1 MFQGLANLG
10 SIIKQAQQMGARVQE
25 VNERLKGIRV
35 TGASGGG
42 MVEVEVNGLGEV
54 LRLTLEPS
62 LVARQDRELIEDL
75 VPAAVN
81 QAVAKARQQHAAMM
95 REMTG
100 GMNLPGLD
108 EAMKSMTGG
117 EDSGEPDSGEPRA

>member
-1 MFQGLANLG
+1 MFKGLANLG

-35 TGASGGG
+35 TGSSGGG
-42 MVEVEVNGLGEV
+42 MVEAEVNGLGEV
-54 LRLTLEPS
+54 MRLTLDPT
-62 LVARQDRELIEDL
+62 LVARHDRELIEDL

-81 QAVAKARQQHAAMM
+81 QAVGKARQQHAAMM
-95 REMTG
+95 REMAG

-108 EAMKSMTGG
+108 EAMQSMTG
-117 EDSGEPDSGEPRA
+117 DLPDPTDQEKS